1 MLDIKKRPS
10 DGMPDET
17 ENEEESPFEGNE
29 DELESFLKQADEERK
44 RREEENKQKA
54 DELRKM
60 RESQKDKDEEE
71 ADEDRRK
78 ALKIELK
85 KVYTV
90 KKGVGVFDRKGKG
103 AGFGTEKF
111 DKKIEKSFKTG
122 ARRVSLEKQREF
134 MQLFNKYHGF
144 KRTNLSTVD
153 KEEFI
158 KFEAGLRK
166 GSSDQKFSELC
177 ENLKKEG
184 TIKNSADVKK
194 FFTRR
199 DLKTLRN
206 SLTGQKTDSRYSRI
220 ERETPGGNTGST
232 NSTRPD
238 SPFSR

>member
-1 MLDIKKRPS
+1 MLDIKKRPN
-10 DGMPDET
+10 DGMPDE
-17 ENEEESPFEGNE
+17 EDNEEESPFEGNE

-44 RREEENKQKA
+44 RREEENRKKTE
-54 DELRKM
+54 ELRKM
-60 RESQKDKDEEE
+60 RESEKDKNGEE

-85 KVYTV
+85 KVYII
-90 KKGVGVFDRKGKG
+90 KKGVGVLDRKGKG

-134 MQLFNKYHGF
+134 MQLFNKYHGL
-144 KRTNLSTVD
+144 KGTNLSTVD

-166 GSSDQKFSELC
+166 GSSDQRFSELC
-177 ENLKKEG
+177 EKLKKEG

-194 FFTRR
+194 LFARR
-199 DLKTLRN
+199 DLKSLRN
-206 SLTGQKTDSRYSRI
+206 SLTGQKTDSRYSRV
-220 ERETPGGNTGST
+220 ERKMPGGNAGNA

-238 SPFSR
+238 SPFTR

>member
-60 RESQKDKDEEE
+60 REGQKDKDEEE

-103 AGFGTEKF
+103 AGYGTEKF

-134 MQLFNKYHGF
+134 MQLFNKYHGL
-144 KRTNLSTVD
+144 KRTNISTVD

-166 GSSDQKFSELC
+166 GSSDQKFSKLC

-184 TIKNSADVKK
+184 EIKNSADVKK

-199 DLKTLRN
+199 DLKAMRN
-206 SLTGQKTDSRYSRI
+206 SLTGQKTDNRYSRI
-220 ERETPGGNTGST
+220 ERRAPGQGTGSAD
-232 NSTRPD
+232 STR
-238 SPFSR
+238 SNGPFTR